1 MKDKILVVA
10 AVIIAAAISTQSFFF
25 WKFNNNAQLIA
36 RYEQAIKRADS
47 NLSMLFQKLRDLKN
61 PDVDKLLPKLPEQK

>member
-10 AVIIAAAISTQSFFF
+10 AVIIAVAMSAQSFFF

-36 RYEQAIKRADS
+36 RYEQTMKQVDGNIRD
-47 NLSMLFQKLRDLKN
+47 LFQKLHDLKN
-61 PDVDKLLPKLPEQK
+61 PDVEKLLPKLPESK